1 MNCFSLAWRSVI
13 RKPAKSALLFL
24 TVFIISLLLL
34 SGISSGKAGVLV
46 QDSSRQAIGAGL
58 LLERNL
64 EDRRQRMAEL
74 SKQIGEKDGSLEGYH
89 QEKVMISGYES
100 FVGWTDNFFETLLME
115 DIKKIADTE
124 GIEDYNVTTI
134 ATAAKP
140 VNFMRIEDEDADQ
153 YSDLGGVTLVGN
165 LDMSMDSHFL
175 SGNAYMKSGRMI
187 EKGDKNVCV
196 ISEELADKNHLQIGG
211 KLTFGD
217 CKNKENTTVYEAEIV
232 GIYQVNQPIISY
244 MSGDTYR
251 SENIIFTDLD
261 FPEKAEGKE
270 NDPLYERAYFKLA
283 DVNKYEAVKEA
294 VKHTD
299 IAWEKYD
306 LIDNNGN
313 IDIMSA
319 NFNELEKYSKVL
331 TWVISGAGLVI
342 LILIF
347 LFWMKNRN
355 KEIGIMLSMGVSKV
369 RILVQI
375 LTEALLIAAA
385 AILLSFLAAPK
396 VSELTADYLVQ
407 QQVRNAEEQDLLDE
421 GKVASSDGF
430 LNQKSGQK
438 VQDVH
443 TEITSGM
450 LMKDGFGIAGM
461 TVVSVWLAGFVI
473 LKKAPKDILSE
484 MS

>member
-1 MNCFSLAWRSVI
+1 
-13 RKPAKSALLFL
+13 
-24 TVFIISLLLL
+24 
-34 SGISSGKAGVLV
+34 
-46 QDSSRQAIGAGL
+46 
-58 LLERNL
+58 
-64 EDRRQRMAEL
+64 
-74 SKQIGEKDGSLEGYH
+74 
-89 QEKVMISGYES
+89 
-100 FVGWTDNFFETLLME
+100 
-115 DIKKIADTE
+115 
-124 GIEDYNVTTI
+124 
-134 ATAAKP
+134 
-140 VNFMRIEDEDADQ
+140 
-153 YSDLGGVTLVGN
+153 
-165 LDMSMDSHFL
+165 
-175 SGNAYMKSGRMI
+175 
-187 EKGDKNVCV
+187 
-196 ISEELADKNHLQIGG
+196 
-211 KLTFGD
+211 
-217 CKNKENTTVYEAEIV
+217 
-232 GIYQVNQPIISY
+232 

-283 DVNKYEAVKEA
+283 DVNEYEAVKEA